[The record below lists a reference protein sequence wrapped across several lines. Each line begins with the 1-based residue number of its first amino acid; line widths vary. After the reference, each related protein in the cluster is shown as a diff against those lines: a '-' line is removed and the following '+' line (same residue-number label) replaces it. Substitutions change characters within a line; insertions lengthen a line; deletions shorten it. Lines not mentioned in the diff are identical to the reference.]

1 MIIRKKL
8 SDTRWLAVT
17 ALVLV
22 CLGCSAQTSWQSPLL
37 RDHELVGRI
46 WLSEQNRFISR
57 SELISLVQQRSLLLL
72 GEKHDNPDHHRLRLE
87 LLRAVLLPDG
97 RSQVVL
103 EMMERS
109 QQVAIDTLVAG
120 KLPSDDTTLADR
132 LDWDT
137 EGWPWALYGPVVKL
151 ALQRDAG
158 IRAGNINRSEV
169 MQIYS
174 NSEDGEAIRGLNTE
188 QLAQLERDI
197 DSSHCGMLPPGQFPA
212 MVRVQQARDKRM
224 ADALMSGIDRFDQA
238 ILLAGNYHI
247 RHDLGVPNYLDHQLD
262 HQISEPP
269 LSIAF
274 LEVDPD
280 QTHPEAYL
288 QRFSQQNA
296 YDVIWFTPALRQ
308 NDYCA
313 DMRASQSQ

>member
-1 MIIRKKL
+1 M
-8 SDTRWLAVT
+8 
-17 ALVLV
+17 
-22 CLGCSAQTSWQSPLL
+22 
-37 RDHELVGRI
+37 
-46 WLSEQNRFISR
+46 
-57 SELISLVQQRSLLLL
+57 LLL

-120 KLPSDDTTLADR
+120 KLPSDDTALTAR

-137 EGWPWALYGPVVKL
+137 EGWPWVLYGPVVKL
-151 ALQRDAG
+151 ALQRDASM
-158 IRAGNINRSEV
+158 RAGNINRSEV

-280 QTHPEAYL
+280 QT
-288 QRFSQQNA
+288 
-296 YDVIWFTPALRQ
+296 
-308 NDYCA
+308 
-313 DMRASQSQ
+313 